1 MNIFKLS
8 SQLRN
13 HLLSIF
19 CLILLLAILFIPAGG
34 TTSAQEDEPGG
45 PVYIV
50 QEGDT
55 LWDIAQRFGIPWE
68 DLARENEINDPG
80 QLSAGDE
87 LVIPGFFGAS
97 GVLVTTQVPLGENLR
112 SLSRRYN
119 LPRET
124 IIQLNHITTP
134 AELYRGYNLVIPEN
148 NQDEQEIGRL
158 AVAGGQTLLEL
169 AIANSMSPWEFVAG
183 NELEGTW
190 NVVPGDVM
198 LVPDSDADNGPG
210 SLPGEIASLQFT
222 PDPLVQGETS
232 VLWMTSSEELEVEGS
247 LNGNQLSFFPYQAS
261 EYVALQGIHA
271 LAEPGFYPL
280 TIEGELVTGVP
291 IGFSQRIY
299 VEAGDFAFASLQVP
313 PETIDPEVTKPEDEL
328 WYELIKPVTT
338 TRLWSGEFQSP
349 VAPAP
354 CGYTD
359 FFGNRRSY
367 NGSPYNFFHTGLDFC
382 YNYNNDVNEIYAPA
396 DGIVVFAGPLIV
408 RGNAVMIDHGYGIYS
423 GYLHQE
429 EILVEEGDL
438 VETGQVIGIVGE
450 TGRVNGPH
458 LHFEIWAGGVQVDPL
473 DWLERSFP

>member
-1 MNIFKLS
+1 MNIFKLA

-34 TTSAQEDEPGG
+34 TTSAQEGETGG

-87 LVIPGFFGAS
+87 LVIPGFTGAE
-97 GVLVTTQVPLGENLR
+97 GVLVTTQVPFGENLR

-124 IIQLNHITTP
+124 IIQLNQITTP

-148 NQDEQEIGRL
+148 NQDEQEVGRL
-158 AVAGGQTLLEL
+158 AVAGGRTLLEL

-198 LVPDSDADNGPG
+198 LVPDSDADKGPG

-222 PDPLVQGETS
+222 PDTLVQGETS
-232 VLWMTSSEELEVEGS
+232 VLWMTSSEEMEVEGS
-247 LNGNQLSFFPYQAS
+247 LNGNQLNFFPYQAG

-299 VEAGDFAFASLQVP
+299 VAAGDFAFASLQVP

-328 WYELIKPVTT
+328 WYELTEPVTT
-338 TRLWSGEFQSP
+338 TRLWRGVFQSP

-367 NGSPYNFFHTGLDFC
+367 NGSPYNYFHTGLDFC

-396 DGIVVFAGPLIV
+396 DGIVIFAGPLIV

-429 EILVEEGDL
+429 EILVEEGDQ